1 MNPLVC
7 AAIWCATV
15 AEFPVKNQD
24 RLPIEPKRVQTE
36 ILHIP
41 EMGLHQGPPAPGT
54 IAAWALGHDNPWPR
68 KPGQSDLDY
77 LHDFMS
83 R

>member
-1 MNPLVC
+1 VNPLVC

-15 AEFPVKNQD
+15 AEFPAKNQD
-24 RLPIEPKRVQTE
+24 RLPIEPKPVHTIEVHGFVEKR
-36 ILHIP
+36 IA
-41 EMGLHQGPPAPGT
+41 PAATPGS
-54 IAAWALGHDNPWPR
+54 IADWVAKHGTPVPR

-77 LHDFMS
+77 FHDFMS